1 MKIESPAGSET
12 RATEEIMKV
21 SDYMSETPMTIQTD
35 TDYREAFDIMHDRN
49 LHHLPVVDPAG
60 KVVGILT
67 QRDLQ
72 LAARH
77 FMEAGVEVSEV
88 MHKPVVTVTLDE
100 PLASAASLMVD
111 NRIGGLPVLDD
122 DRVVG
127 VVTETD
133 LFRALIDLL
142 DKP

>member
-1 MKIESPAGSET
+1 
-12 RATEEIMKV
+12 MKV
-21 SDYMSETPMTIQTD
+21 SDYMSEVPTTIQPD
-35 TDYREAFDIMHDRN
+35 ADYREAFDIMHKRN

-77 FMEAGVEVSEV
+77 FMEAEVEVSEV
-88 MHKPVVTVTLDE
+88 MHKPVVTVALDE
-100 PLASAASLMVD
+100 PLASAASLMVS
-111 NRIGGLPVLDD
+111 NRIGGLPVLDGN
-122 DRVVG
+122 RVVG

-133 LFRALIDLL
+133 LFRALVDLL
-142 DKP
+142 DKS